1 MGYLDCRST
10 PIRSGSLRRATR
22 ARNHGDPALGMP
34 AQIQGIGTDGFSSIA
49 PFVLEPRRKR
59 RLRHLAWDEPSRRI
73 GGTAGASRRIGAGRA
88 SPGHDAEQL
97 LAEYTMKT
105 YVPKK
110 DDIQRQWFVVDAKGQ
125 VLGRLATQ
133 VAHVLTGKHKPG
145 YVPFLDTGD
154 FVVIINAGEVT
165 ITGKKQE
172 QKMYRRHTGY
182 PGGLK
187 ETQRKKVFA
196 QSPETVIKEAVW
208 GMMPKTKLGRAM
220 IKKLKVYKGAN
231 HRHQAQQPV
240 ELKIQQ

>member
-59 RLRHLAWDEPSRRI
+59 RLRHLARDE
-73 GGTAGASRRIGAGRA
+73 
-88 SPGHDAEQL
+88 
-97 LAEYTMKT
+97 
-105 YVPKK
+105 
-110 DDIQRQWFVVDAKGQ
+110 Q

-187 ETQRKKVFA
+187 ETQMKKVFA